1 MKPILPAGEKTTIGQ
16 SQDNM
21 RLTRVIERW
30 TRLHSFPIRKVHIKP
45 RLEYGF
51 AKCFIDLG
59 CMLSPLIASITFSS
73 PSRSFSMS
81 SIAAWGE

>member
-59 CMLSPLIASITFSS
+59 CMLSPFNDINHFFFPFPIFFDVVDRGL
-73 PSRSFSMS
+73 
-81 SIAAWGE
+81 G